1 MEDALARIWMSLSGN
16 DLWGL
21 NPCCNGRCTRT
32 RVGINYN
39 GYTAY
44 ALILVVME
52 DALAQLHQGRQER
65 YDYALILV
73 VMEDALALQNLGYAL
88 FKRIV
93 RLDSAS

>member
-1 MEDALARIWMSLSGN
+1 
-16 DLWGL
+16 
-21 NPCCNGRCTRT
+21 
-32 RVGINYN
+32 
-39 GYTAY
+39 
-44 ALILVVME
+44 ME